1 MTDFIKIF
9 DLFKMYS
16 EEDNGPL
23 KKFWRSYLE
32 MVPLLLT
39 FIRATREGN
48 WSLHLECIREMLP
61 WYFAYDHLNYARY
74 LPVYLLHMIQLPET
88 HPEAQMMLEN
98 GDFGVQRTTEHGFAQ
113 LPIDQTIE
121 QTLNRSTKTKGG
133 IVGFSLKKNAVQRWL
148 LTAHSRALFVDKCR
162 VMTGKK
168 EDNRLHKET
177 GKSRI
182 KHDEEDVRR
191 VMEVVSNWTNPF
203 EPSEE
208 LSSLSSGCVVTETI
222 KSDLLAA
229 KEKGTEAL
237 TAFVEDRLLS
247 DSVGFF
253 DPLPKLRL
261 GTFRDAQKKT
271 TVSKEGSAVI
281 LNTDR
286 NLFARLLVIGQS
298 RQMDLR
304 QLLVHEL
311 GPLPWSLA
319 LFDGALVE
327 TNKAA
332 LPKLLEDGVES
343 LQCLPTQTT
352 AVIIDAMAM
361 LQTLNK
367 IPERFSQLS
376 EMIFKKILMQVEEA
390 RRVDFVGDQY
400 PSISIKNIERER
412 RSNSGQLAVSIA
424 SSQQLCPRPWKKYLS
439 CGRNKVCL
447 LKFLSEEWSKQEYA
461 ERIGSRVRYV
471 THGNHCTK
479 LVAID
484 GRMTATDETELYTDQ
499 EEADTRMFLHGSH
512 ASSLGHQR
520 VAIVSSDTDVEVLAC
535 HHQSAIPAELTLISG
550 TRSRSRLISVPQLC
564 EKLAAS
570 ICQVLP
576 SFHALTG
583 CDTVSSFAG
592 KGKKTAFAMVR
603 DSQVKNESVQVLG
616 ESLPLSELSII
627 KLEEVVCRLYNDNQC
642 KLVNDQRYKMFCK
655 GKNVQSHQLPPT
667 SAALHYHLKRA
678 NYQAFLWK
686 KALQPRIDQE
696 PVNHG
701 WQLKE
706 GCLEIVWTDLAPAPQ
721 AVMELVCCG
730 CHSTCQTRRC
740 SCVGNG
746 LPYTEAC
753 TCSEECTNSV
763 TNLKDGDDDVDDDDQ
778 GQDE

>member
-1 MTDFIKIF
+1 MTDFIKIL
-9 DLFKMYS
+9 DLFKLYS

-32 MVPLLLT
+32 MVSLLLT
-39 FIRATREGN
+39 SIRATREGT
-48 WSLHLECIREMLP
+48 WPLHLECIREMLP
-61 WYFAYDHLNYARY
+61 WYFAYDHVNYARY
-74 LPVYLLHMIQLPET
+74 LPVYLIHMIQLPET
-88 HPEAQMMLEN
+88 HPEAQLMLQN
-98 GDFGVQRTTEHGFAQ
+98 GEFGVQRTTEHGFAQ

-162 VMTGKK
+162 MMTGKK

-177 GKSRI
+177 GKSRM
-182 KHDEEDVRR
+182 KRDEEDVRK
-191 VMEVVSNWTNPF
+191 VMEVVSSWTNPF
-203 EPSEE
+203 QPSEE
-208 LSSLSSGCVVTETI
+208 LCSLSSGCVVTETI

-247 DSVGFF
+247 DSAGFF

-271 TVSKEGSAVI
+271 TVSKEGRAVI
-281 LNTDR
+281 LRTDR

-319 LFDGALVE
+319 LFDGALVK

-343 LQCLPTQTT
+343 LQCLPAQTT
-352 AVIIDAMAM
+352 AVIIDAIAM
-361 LQTLNK
+361 LQTLSK
-367 IPERFSQLS
+367 TPERFSELA
-376 EMIFKKILMQVEEA
+376 EMIFKRILMQVEEA

-400 PSISIKNIERER
+400 PDISIKNIERER
-412 RSNSGQLAVSIA
+412 RSNSGQLAVAIT
-424 SSQQLCPRPWKKYLS
+424 SSQQFCPRQWKKYLS
-439 CGRNKVCL
+439 CGRNKVRL
-447 LKFLSEEWSKQEYA
+447 LKFLSEEWSKQEYP
-461 ERIGSRVRYV
+461 ERIGSRVMYV

-484 GRMTATDETELYTDQ
+484 GHMTATDEAELYTNQ
-499 EEADTRMFLHGSH
+499 EEADTRMFLHASH

-550 TRSRSRLISVPQLC
+550 TRSRSRLISIPRLC
-564 EKLAAS
+564 EKLGPS
-570 ICQVLP
+570 ICRVLP
-576 SFHALTG
+576 SLHALTG
-583 CDTVSSFAG
+583 CDAVSSFAG
-592 KGKKTAFAMVR
+592 KGKKRAFEMIR
-603 DSQVKNESVQVLG
+603 DSQVMNESVQVLG
-616 ESLPLSELSII
+616 ESLPLSEQSIT
-627 KLEEVVCRLYNDNQC
+627 KLEEVVCRLYSDN
-642 KLVNDQRYKMFCK
+642 
-655 GKNVQSHQLPPT
+655 
-667 SAALHYHLKRA
+667 
-678 NYQAFLWK
+678 
-686 KALQPRIDQE
+686 
-696 PVNHG
+696 
-701 WQLKE
+701 
-706 GCLEIVWTDLAPAPQ
+706 
-721 AVMELVCCG
+721 
-730 CHSTCQTRRC
+730 
-740 SCVGNG
+740 
-746 LPYTEAC
+746 
-753 TCSEECTNSV
+753 
-763 TNLKDGDDDVDDDDQ
+763 
-778 GQDE
+778 